1 MIQNNK
7 PQGGTNFLADFTHND
22 EGKKSLF
29 RVGVKIEGEKNE

>member
-1 MIQNNK
+1 MIQNNR

-29 RVGVKIEGEKNE
+29 RVVVKMMEEKK